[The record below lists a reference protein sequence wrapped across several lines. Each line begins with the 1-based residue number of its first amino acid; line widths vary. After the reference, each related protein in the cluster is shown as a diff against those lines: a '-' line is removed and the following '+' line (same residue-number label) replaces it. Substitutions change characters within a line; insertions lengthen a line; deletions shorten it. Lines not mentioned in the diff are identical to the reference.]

1 MDNLNPATLSINS
14 YAKINLGLDVLGVLP
29 NGYHTLKMIMQTVS
43 LHDTLC
49 FEKTVGTGI
58 ELSTNLPYL
67 PTDQNNLIYK
77 AISLFK
83 EKYGITDG
91 IRCTATKRIP
101 VAAGLAGGS
110 GNAAAALKAMDALFD
125 TKLTPEALASDG
137 LKLGADVPYCL
148 MGGTALAEGIGEV
161 LTPLPAPP
169 DAKVLIVKPKVSVST
184 KEVYTSLHLDETTV
198 HPDIDACIDA
208 LKTGSLKKL
217 CDNLGNVL
225 EDVTVKLYP
234 CILDIKSKMLD
245 SGADGALMSGSGPS
259 VFGLFSDE
267 EKAKGAYDLFK
278 TMPEYADNTFLCD
291 FNLN

>member
-1 MDNLNPATLSINS
+1 MDNLNPATLTINS

-43 LHDTLC
+43 LYDTLC
-49 FEKTVGTGI
+49 FEKTEGSNV

-83 EKYGITDG
+83 EKYGISEG
-91 IRCTATKRIP
+91 IRCTVTKRIP

-125 TKLTPEALASDG
+125 TKLTPEALARDG

-208 LKTGSLKKL
+208 LKTGSLKNL

-225 EDVTVKLYP
+225 EDVTVKLHP
-234 CILDIKSKMLD
+234 CIADIKSKMHEA
-245 SGADGALMSGSGPS
+245 GADGTLMSGSGPS

-278 TMPEYADNTFLCD
+278 TMPEYTDNTFLCD

>member
-1 MDNLNPATLSINS
+1 MNNITVRS

-49 FEKTVGTGI
+49 FEKTEGSNV
-58 ELSTNLPYL
+58 ELSTNLSYL

-83 EKYGITDG
+83 EKYGISDG
-91 IRCTATKRIP
+91 IRCTVTKRIP

-184 KEVYTSLHLDETTV
+184 KEVYTNLHETTV

-225 EDVTVKLYP
+225 EDVTVKLHP
-234 CILDIKSKMLD
+234 CIADIKSKMLEA
-245 SGADGALMSGSGPS
+245 GADGALMSGSGPS

-267 EKAKGAYDLFK
+267 AKAKGAYDLFK
-278 TMPEYADNTFLCD
+278 SMQEYADNTFLCD